1 MGSIF
6 KNWKTTIPG
15 IITLVGVLFNAWQTK
30 TVDWS
35 SLQAAL
41 IAVGL
46 IGAKDFNV
54 TGGTQ

>member
-1 MGSIF
+1 MI

-15 IITLVGVLFNAWQTK
+15 IITLIGVHFNARQTK
-30 TVDWS
+30 TLDWS

-41 IAVGL
+41 IAIGL

-54 TGGTQ
+54 TGGA

>member
-1 MGSIF
+1 MI

-30 TVDWS
+30 TLDWS

-41 IAVGL
+41 VAIGL

-54 TGGTQ
+54 TGGA